1 MSPVPKHVSVP
12 LRPVLRPMAGTGHKL
27 CISCPKDKG
36 AFRMWPQDAMKSA
49 KYCDERLNSFA
60 ETSRNA
66 LRRSRSGRP
75 SVFDEVTKGP
85 GFGLARG
92 VSVERRPDLN
102 TFEARPAVPELRCS
116 RFWELEGIHLKY
128 MSRVLDATMPSPV
141 WGGEGIVFFNGP
153 GRMDP
158 PLSGASGTP
167 TVYPV
172 FPRDVGSDWLGR
184 GANEVPAP
192 QPDRPGPDG
201 PVTPGRSR

>member
-92 VSVERRPDLN
+92 VSVECRPDLS
-102 TFEARPAVPELRCS
+102 TFEARQRCWSCVAADFGSSRGFTSSTCREFWTRRCPLLFGEERASSFSTVRDGWTHRFQGLRARLRCI
-116 RFWELEGIHLKY
+116 RYFLGT
-128 MSRVLDATMPSPV
+128 LDRIG
-141 WGGEGIVFFNGP
+141 WGA
-153 GRMDP
+153 GR
-158 PLSGASGTP
+158 TR
-167 TVYPV
+167 
-172 FPRDVGSDWLGR
+172 FPRPNQIGL
-184 GANEVPAP
+184 A
-192 QPDRPGPDG
+192 QTG